1 MDSNHICSIGGTQE
15 GPQVTCKSGENAC
28 AKNAGGTVG
37 IKHNCVSLDLS
48 YLHEIWFTL
57 WIMFQ

>member
-37 IKHNCVSLDLS
+37 IKHNSVSLDLS
-48 YLHEIWFTL
+48 YLHKI
-57 WIMFQ
+57 